1 MRHITKKKL
10 AYTTIIFSLSTLAFV
25 SVQSGTMSVKA
36 ATQATSINELR
47 TVKNNKTVYI
57 YSKPTTKS
65 TKNTKLPKNSA
76 VVVTGKTQNGFSQI
90 RYAFS
95 YAYVKTASL
104 SKVSANNSLTSYAR
118 DTSKAYK
125 YKNPDLAGSGYK
137 QSFTASYLKKHKAA
151 QSLKNFWYYNSAP
164 GPLAFNEY
172 DTSKGLYEG
181 FIEDGYLTLA
191 MKYPVKKN
199 STWTSYGK
207 TSKVIST
214 TKTVKTSAGTYKNV
228 KVVTNNGYT
237 SYYAPNKGL
246 IKQSYTYKKKPVT
259 NLILVK

>member
-1 MRHITKKKL
+1 MRHITRKKI
-10 AYTTIIFSLSTLAFV
+10 AYSTIIFGLTTLAFV
-25 SVQSGTMSVKA
+25 AVQSGTTTAKTASNVTA
-36 ATQATSINELR
+36 VNELR
-47 TVKNNKTVYI
+47 TIKNNQTVYI

-90 RYAFS
+90 RYAFN
-95 YAYVKTASL
+95 YAYVKTSSL
-104 SKVSANNSLTSYAR
+104 SKVTVNKSSTRYAR
-118 DTSKAYK
+118 DTSKVYK

-137 QSFTASYLKKHKAA
+137 QTFTADYLRTHKAA
-151 QSLKNFWYYNSAP
+151 KSLKNFWYYNSEL
-164 GPLAFNEY
+164 GPLAYNEY

-181 FIEDGYLTLA
+181 FIEDGYLTMAL
-191 MKYPVKKN
+191 KYPVKKN
-199 STWTSYGK
+199 STWSSYGK
-207 TSKVIST
+207 TSQVIST
-214 TKTVKTSAGTYKNV
+214 TTTVKTAAGTYKNV
-228 KVVTNNGYT
+228 KVVKNNGYT